1 MQDDTLPSSVLQ
13 ACSHP
18 GISPVCGQRLSWP
31 ESLSPDLCPR
41 KDLTGETTLPF
52 LMAEFAQGHGSAMK
66 KQGIRHG
73 YPTVQAWSK
82 GTFWERGS
90 MPKGTAKDALS
101 SEAWR
106 QYFRQF
112 CYKDTETPR
121 EICDRLHSL
130 CRQWLKPEKHTKAQ
144 ILDLVVLEQFLAV
157 LPLEM
162 KDWVRECGAETCS
175 QAVALAEG
183 FLLSRA
189 QEEKQQDQQE
199 VFMGES
205 ADFPDVEQ
213 GPFDSGERRQYRW
226 IAQKQDVDAVTSS
239 SNLDKVNFEA
249 VAVSFSEEEWTLLDP
264 DQRALHREVMEENLW
279 IVASLGNWQGKETN
293 EEPSMSSLQKV
304 DFPLKEEKETE
315 TAIQETWRNTTY
327 ASEFEDIWGISFQEL
342 LEKGNGRNECLS
354 PCYGRSL
361 DFKDSLHFTMGL
373 HTERKPKCVFL
384 VCGKNFGW
392 SSQFMPYQQSLMR
405 DDPFK
410 NLEWVKSL
418 SPSRQFLHPHAAEK
432 PFQCLE
438 CGSRFSRKSNLTAH
452 QLVHTE
458 GKPFQC
464 LECGKHFRW
473 KQKLTQHQVI
483 HTGEKPFHCLECGKS
498 FSRKSTLISHRLI
511 HTGEK
516 PFQCLECGKNFR
528 WKQKFTQH
536 QLIHTGVKP
545 FHCSECGKGFSRKSN
560 LISHQLLHTG
570 EKPFKCLECGAEF
583 RWKMELTQHQLTHGG
598 EKLFQCLQCAKS
610 FCRRSSLVSHQ
621 FIHTGEK
628 PFQCPECGKS
638 FRWKQKLT
646 QHQLT
651 HTGEKPFRCTECG
664 KNFNRK
670 SNLMSHQL
678 LHTGEK
684 PFRCSECGKS
694 FRWKTELAQ
703 HQAIHTGEKPF
714 RCTECGKSF
723 SRKSSL
729 ISHQLIHT
737 GEKPFQCQECG
748 KSFRWKQKLTQHQ
761 LIHTGEKPYRCMEC
775 GRGFTHKISLTR
787 HQGTH
792 AFPCCRECGKS
803 VPRKT
808 SLASYQ
814 GTPTAENSS
823 LCVDCTESLCQKPHV
838 KLEENSP
845 FDIRQLT

>member
-1 MQDDTLPSSVLQ
+1 
-13 ACSHP
+13 
-18 GISPVCGQRLSWP
+18 
-31 ESLSPDLCPR
+31 
-41 KDLTGETTLPF
+41 
-52 LMAEFAQGHGSAMK
+52 MAEFAQGHSSVMK
-66 KQGIRHG
+66 KQGIRQG
-73 YPTVQAWSK
+73 SPPVQAGSK
-82 GTFWERGS
+82 GTSWERGS
-90 MPKGTAKDALS
+90 VQTRTVKDTLS
-101 SEAWR
+101 SEAQR
-106 QYFRQF
+106 QDFRQS
-112 CYKDTETPR
+112 CYEDTETPR
-121 EICDRLHSL
+121 EICNRLHSL
-130 CRQWLKPEKHTKAQ
+130 CRRWLKPEQHTKAQ

-157 LPLEM
+157 LPADIEN
-162 KDWVRECGAETCS
+162 WVRECGAETCS

-189 QEEKQQDQQE
+189 EEKKQQDQQE

-205 ADFPDVEQ
+205 ADFPDVEK
-213 GPFDSGERRQYRW
+213 GPFGSRERRQHRW
-226 IAQKQDVDAVTSS
+226 TSQKQEEDAITLSS
-239 SNLDKVNFEA
+239 DMDKVNFEA
-249 VAVSFSEEEWTLLDP
+249 VSVCFSEEEWALLDP
-264 DQRALHREVMEENLW
+264 DQRALHREVMEENRWLL
-279 IVASLGNWQGKETN
+279 ASLGNCQEKEN
-293 EEPSMSSLQKV
+293 EEEPRMSSLQKAEY
-304 DFPLKEEKETE
+304 PLKEEKKTETE
-315 TAIQETWRNTTY
+315 IQETWRNTSS
-327 ASEFEDIWGISFQEL
+327 ASQFEDIWGISFQEL
-342 LEKGNGRNECLS
+342 LDKGNGRNECIS

-361 DFKDSLHFTMGL
+361 DFIDSLHFPMDI
-373 HTERKPKCVFL
+373 HAERIHMRKQKCVFL
-384 VCGKNFGW
+384 VCGQNFGW
-392 SSQFMPYQQSLMR
+392 SSPFMSYQQPHMR

-410 NLEWVKSL
+410 NVEWGQSF
-418 SPSRQFLHPHAAEK
+418 SPGGHFFHPHNGEK

-438 CGSRFSRKSNLTAH
+438 CGRGFSRKSNLTAH
-452 QLVHTE
+452 QLVHTD

-464 LECGKHFRW
+464 LECGKSFRW

-516 PFQCLECGKNFR
+516 PFQCLECGKHFR

-545 FHCSECGKGFSRKSN
+545 FHCLECGKGFSRKSN

-570 EKPFKCLECGAEF
+570 EKPFKCLHCGTAF
-583 RWKMELTQHQLTHGG
+583 RWKTELTQHQLTHGG
-598 EKLFQCLQCAKS
+598 EKLFQCLECAKS
-610 FCRRSSLVSHQ
+610 FSRRSSLVSHQ

-628 PFQCPECGKS
+628 PFPCLECGKS

-651 HTGEKPFRCTECG
+651 HTGEKPFRCECG
-664 KNFNRK
+664 KGFNRK
-670 SNLMSHQL
+670 SNLVSHQL

-684 PFRCSECGKS
+684 PFPCMQCGKS

-703 HQAIHTGEKPF
+703 HQTTHTGEKPF

-737 GEKPFQCQECG
+737 GEKPFQCLECG

-761 LIHTGEKPYRCMEC
+761 LIHTGEKPYQCVEC

-787 HQGTH
+787 HQRTH

-803 VPRKT
+803 VAQKI
-808 SLASYQ
+808 SLTSYQ
-814 GTPTAENSS
+814 GTHTAEDSL
-823 LCVDCTESLCQKPHV
+823 LCVDCTESLCQKPHIHS
-838 KLEENSP
+838 EEKFS
-845 FDIRQLT
+845 FDIRQLTQQTI